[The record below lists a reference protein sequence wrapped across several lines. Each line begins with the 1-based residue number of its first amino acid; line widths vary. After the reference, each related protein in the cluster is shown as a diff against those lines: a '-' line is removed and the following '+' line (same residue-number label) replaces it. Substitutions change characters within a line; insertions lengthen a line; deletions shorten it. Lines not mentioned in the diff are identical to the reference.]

1 MKDAYATSVIW
12 RRMMYFLS
20 PQLDIYESLKKVVKG
35 KRVLEVGFGTGVGT
49 LQYHAYTEYVDA
61 VEIDPDAFSFV
72 RRTLPLQNVRWIVD
86 DISNPSR
93 RYRGYDVVVMIEV
106 LEHIHNQ
113 DKTLQVVKDAL
124 NKKGVAIISV
134 PNANRYRRRQESLNV
149 REYNPYSIKEKVKE
163 VFGRSILLD
172 ANLMAVE
179 DYETKES
186 PIIAAG
192 FKV

>member
-20 PQLDIYESLKKVVKG
+20 PQLDIYESLKKAVKG
-35 KRVLEVGFGTGVGT
+35 KRVLEVGFGTGIGT
-49 LQYHAYTEYVDA
+49 LQYHAYAEYVDA
-61 VEIDPDAFSFV
+61 VEIDPDAFNFV

-113 DKTLQVVKDAL
+113 DKTLRVLKDAV
-124 NKKGVAIISV
+124 NKQGVAIISV